1 MEQKEGTILV
11 IEDEPAVCTAIA
23 NVAKSMG
30 YETLTAY
37 DAVEGM
43 EKLSSSSIDAVV
55 LDIQLPGINGLEA
68 LPKIL
73 SNRPGVRVIVITA
86 YGTMETAMTAI
97 QRGAFE
103 YLLKPVDIE
112 TLKTVLSAAVKHH
125 LRGKIT
131 TDDKTLP
138 SESLEI
144 IGKCPQMQEV
154 FKQSAA
160 VAGTDIPVLIQG
172 DTGTGKELLA
182 RAIHR
187 YSKRADGPFVP
198 VNCSLLTGQLI
209 ASELFGHEKG
219 AFTGADKPVA
229 GKVEIAS
236 GGTLLLDEIGDLS
249 HEAQARLLR
258 FLDNGEYYR
267 VGATTLSKADV
278 RIIAASNRP
287 LRPAALSG
295 QFRRDLFF
303 RISSVTIELPPLKE
317 RGQDIDLLIDHFL
330 NRFGSAGITHQAR
343 QLLKDYS
350 YPGNVRELRNAI
362 AAATTMAAH
371 RPIKPEHLPEEIRH
385 ADQPDIDS
393 LDQLAEAMLERVLQA
408 RSSNA
413 FDELQAQWE
422 RPILAAAMKR
432 FDGNQARIAAALNVH
447 RTTLRKKLRKYKL
460 IR

>member
-1 MEQKEGTILV
+1 MEPTEGTILV

-125 LRGKIT
+125 HRGKIA

-187 YSKRADGPFVP
+187 YS
-198 VNCSLLTGQLI
+198 CLLYT
-209 ASELFGHEKG
+209 S
-219 AFTGADKPVA
+219 P
-229 GKVEIAS
+229 S
-236 GGTLLLDEIGDLS
+236 
-249 HEAQARLLR
+249 
-258 FLDNGEYYR
+258 
-267 VGATTLSKADV
+267 
-278 RIIAASNRP
+278 P
-287 LRPAALSG
+287 
-295 QFRRDLFF
+295 RD
-303 RISSVTIELPPLKE
+303 
-317 RGQDIDLLIDHFL
+317 
-330 NRFGSAGITHQAR
+330 
-343 QLLKDYS
+343 
-350 YPGNVRELRNAI
+350 
-362 AAATTMAAH
+362 
-371 RPIKPEHLPEEIRH
+371 
-385 ADQPDIDS
+385 
-393 LDQLAEAMLERVLQA
+393 
-408 RSSNA
+408 
-413 FDELQAQWE
+413 
-422 RPILAAAMKR
+422 
-432 FDGNQARIAAALNVH
+432 
-447 RTTLRKKLRKYKL
+447 
-460 IR
+460 